1 MSSENVYPERSRE
14 ACLERSREDGFLR
27 RFKWHGVVVLIA
39 LAIVAVLTMFTGV
52 FDDAEGGLGQLIM
65 MLGAL
70 VFLLALLTLVAR
82 VSKALKTLG
91 DNSAKLEEVTGALEK
106 ISAELTQINRMTRV
120 SETAKSIVFRDAD
133 QQSLREAVFDR
144 LQDKDF
150 EGADRLI
157 EQIAQRPEYGE
168 IAAQLRIQAEHYRDS
183 TDHERFE
190 QIAIHIEKLL
200 DDHHWARASAQIES
214 LIKAHPES
222 ERAKALKQS
231 LIEKK
236 QQRKKVLLAA
246 WDEAVKRQ
254 QTDRSLDILKELDFY
269 LTPNE
274 ALALQ
279 EAARDVFRT
288 KLHNLGVQF
297 AMAVNEK
304 QWVSALD
311 VGQQIINN
319 FPNSKMSEEIRGKL
333 GVLQQNVQLQ
343 NN

>member
-1 MSSENVYPERSRE
+1 MSSEN
-14 ACLERSREDGFLR
+14 DGFLR
-27 RFKWHGVVVLIA
+27 RFKWHTVIICVA
-39 LAIVAVLTMFTGV
+39 LAIVVALTVFTEI
-52 FDDAEGGLGQLIM
+52 FSRRESDLLGQLVL

-70 VFLLALLTLVAR
+70 VFLSALLTMISR
-82 VSKALKTLG
+82 VSRLLKTLG

-106 ISAELTQINRMTRV
+106 ISAELTQINHITRV

-144 LQDKDF
+144 LQRKDF
-150 EGADRLI
+150 DGANEII
-157 EQIAQRPEYGE
+157 EQIDQRPEYKE
-168 IAAQLRIQAEHYRDS
+168 IAEQLRAQAGHYHDA

-190 QIAIHIEKLL
+190 QVAAHIEKLIN
-200 DDHHWARASAQIES
+200 DCHWARASAQIEG

-222 ERAKALKQS
+222 ERAKVLRQTLLDRKQD
-231 LIEKK
+231 
-236 QQRKKVLLAA
+236 RKRILLAA
-246 WDEAVKRQ
+246 WDDAIKRQ
-254 QTDRSLDILKELDFY
+254 ETDRSLDILRELDFY

-274 ALALQ
+274 GLALQ

-297 AMAVNEK
+297 AIAVTEK
-304 QWVSALD
+304 QWVGALD
-311 VGQQIINN
+311 VGQQIIND

-333 GVLQQNVQLQ
+333 SVLQQNVQLQ

>member
-1 MSSENVYPERSRE
+1 MVTESDS
-14 ACLERSREDGFLR
+14 FLHKY
-27 RFKWHGVVVLIA
+27 KWHALLIFVILAAVGA
-39 LAIVAVLTMFTGV
+39 LTIFTGF
-52 FDDAEGGLGQLIM
+52 FDDTEGSMLGQLIL

-70 VFLLALLTLVAR
+70 VFLLALLTLVSR
-82 VSKALKTLG
+82 VSRALNTLG
-91 DNSAKLEEVTGALEK
+91 ETHAKLEEVTGALEK
-106 ISAELTQINRMTRV
+106 ISAELTKINQMTRV
-120 SETAKSIVFRDAD
+120 SETAKAIVFRDAD

-144 LQDKDF
+144 LQEKDF
-150 EGADRLI
+150 EGADELI
-157 EQIAQRPEYGE
+157 EQIAQRPEYADLAE
-168 IAAQLRIQAEHYRDS
+168 QLRSQAEHYHDS

-190 QIAIHIEKLL
+190 QVATHIEKLL
-200 DDHHWARASAQIES
+200 DDRHWASASAQIES

-222 ERAKALKQS
+222 ERAKALRQS

-236 QQRKKVLLAA
+236 QQRKKALLAA

-297 AMAVNEK
+297 ALAVTEK

-319 FPNSKMSEEIRGKL
+319 FPNSKMSEEIRAKL
-333 GVLQQNVQLQ
+333 SVLQQNVQLQ

>member
-1 MSSENVYPERSRE
+1 MSSENT
-14 ACLERSREDGFLR
+14 CLERSREDGFLR
-27 RFKWHGVVVLIA
+27 RYKWHGVVVLII
-39 LAIVAVLTMFTGV
+39 LAIVAVLTMFTSV
-52 FDDAEGGLGQLIM
+52 FDDAEGTGQFIL

-91 DNSAKLEEVTGALEK
+91 DNSAKLEEVTSALEK
-106 ISAELTQINRMTRV
+106 ISTELTQINHMTRV

-133 QQSLREAVFDR
+133 QQSLREAVFDK
-144 LQDKDF
+144 LQEKDF
-150 EGADRLI
+150 EGANNLI

-168 IAAQLRIQAEHYRDS
+168 LAEKLRTQAEHYHDS

-190 QIAIHIEKLL
+190 QIATHIEKLL

-236 QQRKKVLLAA
+236 QQRKKALLAD

-319 FPNSKMSEEIRGKL
+319 FPNSRMSEEIRGKL
-333 GVLQQNVQLQ
+333 NILQQNVQLQ